1 MKLALLGGTGPSGRA
16 LIAEA
21 LGRGDEITIFARTP
35 SKLDSNLR
43 SNSHVTI
50 VEGTLDDEAALGRA
64 IAGNYAVLSFLSP
77 NPGQATDHLLTDA
90 FRRIFRVMKTQGV
103 TRFVG
108 TGTPSYD
115 HPNDGFSLIL
125 RFAILLIRI
134 ILPKVYRDVRGYS
147 AVVLH
152 AEQVIEW
159 SWFRVMYITNKPKT
173 KKVLC
178 GYMSDGKMSFGA
190 VRREDLAST
199 MLDEVTERRWVKEM
213 PVIRSG

>member
-1 MKLALLGGTGPSGRA
+1 MKIALLGGTGPSGRA
-16 LIAEA
+16 LITEA
-21 LGRGDEITIFARTP
+21 LGRGDEITIFARSP

-50 VEGTLDDEAALGRA
+50 VEGTIDDEAALGRA
-64 IAGNYAVLSFLSP
+64 IAGNDVVLSFLSP

-90 FRRIFRVMKTQGV
+90 FQRIFRVMKTQGV

-115 HPNDGFSLIL
+115 HTNDGFSLIL
-125 RFAILLIRI
+125 WFAILLIRI
-134 ILPKVYRDVRGYS
+134 ILLKVYRDVRGYS
-147 AVVLH
+147 AVVH
-152 AEQVIEW
+152 AEQNIEW
-159 SWFRVMYITNKPKT
+159 SWFRVMYITNKPKS

-213 PVIRSG
+213 PVIRSE